1 MELLLNTQEERCRM
15 EVYNEY
21 LKKIPEL
28 LVQLETVEKMYEK
41 ALLEEKMLQ
50 EKDAENV
57 SVNLYS
63 ERIAR
68 IKRQCEERA
77 ADIRQQCRLI
87 MELKVQIEN
96 ESSALRALMSK
107 EDDEF
112 CRGKRDLLLAFFH
125 RIWYNTFHKS
135 GCGAVGSV
143 LPWGGRGRGFKSR
156 HSDHA
161 ECPYGI

>member
-21 LKKIPEL
+21 LRKIPEL

-87 MELKVQIEN
+87 MELKAQIEN

-107 EDDEF
+107 
-112 CRGKRDLLLAFFH
+112 
-125 RIWYNTFHKS
+125 
-135 GCGAVGSV
+135 
-143 LPWGGRGRGFKSR
+143 
-156 HSDHA
+156 
-161 ECPYGI
+161 

>member
-107 EDDEF
+107 
-112 CRGKRDLLLAFFH
+112 
-125 RIWYNTFHKS
+125 
-135 GCGAVGSV
+135 
-143 LPWGGRGRGFKSR
+143 
-156 HSDHA
+156 
-161 ECPYGI
+161 

>member
-28 LVQLETVEKMYEK
+28 LVQLETGEKMYEK
-41 ALLEEKMLQ
+41 AILEEKMLQ

-107 EDDEF
+107 
-112 CRGKRDLLLAFFH
+112 
-125 RIWYNTFHKS
+125 
-135 GCGAVGSV
+135 
-143 LPWGGRGRGFKSR
+143 
-156 HSDHA
+156 
-161 ECPYGI
+161 